1 MFFNAEK
8 VWNMFG
14 SMKDKQGKNI
24 ETCGYM
30 IHKNILH
37 QMEKCNKFE
46 QKFEISDN
54 PQELTPIVC
63 GLTGHD
69 GRPYCTYEKPYGSII
84 WHTHPIGSKSYPSNE
99 DIIKGLKPRT
109 TNCQIVV
116 SLLICEWGIWEW
128 SASNKTN
135 VDQEKMNIFLSHN
148 LKKIY
153 EATEK
158 GRGKLTEQG
167 RSVINRVIDKLTE
180 TLNTKFQFKIYFTS
194 WEDMRNND
202 QYPYYYMRL

>member
-69 GRPYCTYEKPYGSII
+69 GRPYCTYEPLQAIPIDPYYITIDCVSVFFEAIDSIGDEYRVEDGSIFA
-84 WHTHPIGSKSYPSNE
+84 E
-99 DIIKGLKPRT
+99 
-109 TNCQIVV
+109 
-116 SLLICEWGIWEW
+116 
-128 SASNKTN
+128 
-135 VDQEKMNIFLSHN
+135 FL
-148 LKKIY
+148 
-153 EATEK
+153 
-158 GRGKLTEQG
+158 
-167 RSVINRVIDKLTE
+167 
-180 TLNTKFQFKIYFTS
+180 
-194 WEDMRNND
+194 
-202 QYPYYYMRL
+202 